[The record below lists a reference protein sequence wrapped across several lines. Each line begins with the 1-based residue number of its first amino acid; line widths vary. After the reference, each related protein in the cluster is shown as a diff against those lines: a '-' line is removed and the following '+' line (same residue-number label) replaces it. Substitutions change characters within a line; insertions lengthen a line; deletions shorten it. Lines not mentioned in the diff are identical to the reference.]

1 MSTGIAAP
9 LHLYRDQVRADWI
22 DYNGHMSEAFYVLT
36 FGFATDAFL
45 DFIGM
50 DPAYRQSTGTSLY
63 TVEAHICYL
72 RELRFGTLLS
82 FSTHLLGCDEKRVHL
97 FHEMHNDAASELAA
111 TIELLLLHYD
121 QRAGRVT
128 PLPDALRNRLEQIR
142 AVHDQLPRPVQAGR
156 AL

>member
-111 TIELLLLHYD
+111 TI
-121 QRAGRVT
+121 
-128 PLPDALRNRLEQIR
+128 
-142 AVHDQLPRPVQAGR
+142 
-156 AL
+156 